1 MKLGE
6 KRNSMFSFRSVGSLI
21 ILVAV
26 GVFLL
31 WINFHLSLPS
41 PAEMRK
47 IILSYGWAGWLIFIG
62 GVCCKIKKYS

>member
-6 KRNSMFSFRSVGSLI
+6 KSNSMFSFRSVGSLI

-26 GVFLL
+26 GAFLL

-41 PAEMRK
+41 PAECVRLYLAMDG
-47 IILSYGWAGWLIFIG
+47 LVG
-62 GVCCKIKKYS
+62 